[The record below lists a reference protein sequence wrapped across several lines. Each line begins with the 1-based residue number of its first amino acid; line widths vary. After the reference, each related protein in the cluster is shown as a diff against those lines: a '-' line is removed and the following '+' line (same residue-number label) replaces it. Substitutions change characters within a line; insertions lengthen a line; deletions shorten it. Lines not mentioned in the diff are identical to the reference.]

1 LYVHFLNK
9 NLDYIFSENSKQNS
23 LKSNTADIREI
34 YSIVNSFN
42 KTITADSPLIHI
54 STNRKTSANA
64 AAAAALDDD
73 DEVEIGDQLGRNKT
87 IYHIPLSLTDKI
99 NTMLTLAALQNH
111 QSSENED
118 VPSHHNRRAGAPR
131 RRSSKNDSLVIIIN

>member
-1 LYVHFLNK
+1 M
-9 NLDYIFSENSKQNS
+9 
-23 LKSNTADIREI
+23 
-34 YSIVNSFN
+34 NSFN
-42 KTITADSPLIHI
+42 KTITDSPLIHI

-64 AAAAALDDD
+64 AAAAADDDD

-111 QSSENED
+111 QNQSSENED
-118 VPSHHNRRAGAPR
+118 IPSHHNRRAGVPR